1 MFPVHGYCQISST
14 PMVTSYANGFRQLSF
29 AVSDNLKLIR
39 VEYIKQ
45 IDRDTHNNI
54 IIARNVGYLI
64 HIYGIIIIVGDIF
77 FGRIVLIQDQFVVTL
92 LEI

>member
-1 MFPVHGYCQISST
+1 
-14 PMVTSYANGFRQLSF
+14 MVTSYANGFRQLSF

-45 IDRDTHNNI
+45 IDRDTHNTI